1 MPHRHNCKSSTRGQ
15 ARVLKVK
22 NQRYARHTTPLP
34 TSRSVGVRLIM
45 CTTCGCTPEL
55 AQMSGAEQ
63 VKARSNRLRGTLST
77 ELLEDTPV
85 FSDDA
90 EVILKFHG
98 VYQQDDRDLRKEAR
112 KLGLDKHHMMMIRT
126 RIPGGIVTPDAYL
139 AHDRIAGIWGNGTLR
154 ITTRQDLQLH
164 GVLKG
169 DLKQAIRAINDSL
182 LTTLGGCGD
191 QERNV
196 MCCPAPWHDRLHG
209 EIHQTLAALVTGLT
223 PTTRAYSE
231 IWLDGELVASN
242 QPDPPDTLYGDQYL
256 PRKFKT
262 AIAIAGDNCVDIY
275 ANDLGLVAHASRD
288 GGLAGFDLLVGG
300 GLGRTANKPNTW
312 PAVAVPLAYV
322 QPQHA
327 VEAARAV
334 VAVQRDYGDR
344 SDRRHARLKYLIAD
358 RGIDWFRAE
367 VASRLTF
374 ELEPSRRLQWTS
386 AEDHLGWHEQ
396 GDGRSCYGLFVENG
410 RIHDTETSGLRSAL
424 REVVETLRPELRLTP
439 QQNILFTNLGHEQCS
454 VLTAILD
461 RWAVTRTE
469 SLPNAIRHSMACPA
483 YPTCGLAV
491 AESERAMPTLIREI
505 ALVQQ
510 GAGVEDSR
518 ISYRMTGCPN
528 GCTRPY
534 LGDVGFV
541 GTTLGKY
548 DVFLGGDF
556 EGTRLSEL
564 YAHNV
569 KLEEIPHLL
578 RGPLFDYARNR
589 APGEGF
595 GDWCRR
601 QGIAELAERH
611 ALVEVPA

>member
-1 MPHRHNCKSSTRGQ
+1 
-15 ARVLKVK
+15 
-22 NQRYARHTTPLP
+22 
-34 TSRSVGVRLIM
+34 M
-45 CTTCGCTPEL
+45 CEACGCTTEL
-55 AQMSGAEQ
+55 ERMSRAEQ
-63 VKARSNRLRGTLST
+63 VKAGSNRLRGTLGD
-77 ELLEDTPV
+77 ELLENTAV

-126 RIPGGIVTPDAYL
+126 RIPGGIVSPDAYL
-139 AHDRIAGIWGNGTLR
+139 AHDDIAGAWGNGTLR
-154 ITTRQDLQLH
+154 VTTRQDLQLH

-169 DLKQAIRAINDSL
+169 DLKRAIRAINDSL

-191 QERNV
+191 QERNI
-196 MCCPAPWHDRLHG
+196 MSCPAPWSDRLHG
-209 EIHQTLAALVTGLT
+209 EINRALAALVAGLT
-223 PTTRAYSE
+223 PTTRAYCE
-231 IWLDGELVASN
+231 IWLDGELAASN
-242 QPDPPDTLYGDQYL
+242 QPDPPDTLYGEQYL

-262 AIAIAGDNCVDIY
+262 AIAIEGDNCVDIY
-275 ANDLGLVAHASRD
+275 ANDLGLVAHANDD
-288 GGLAGFDLLVGG
+288 GELTGFDLLAGG

-312 PAVAVPLAYV
+312 PAVAQPLGYV
-322 QPQHA
+322 RPQHV

-334 VAVQRDYGDR
+334 VAVQRDHGDR
-344 SDRRHARLKYLIAD
+344 TDRRHARLKYLIAD
-358 RGIDWFRAE
+358 RGIDWFRDE

-374 ELEPSRRLQWTS
+374 PLEPSRPLHWRT
-386 AEDHLGWHEQ
+386 ADDHLGWHEQ
-396 GDGRSCYGLFVENG
+396 EDGTHCYGLFVENG
-410 RIHDTETSGLRSAL
+410 RIHDGLRSAL

-439 QQNILFTNLGHEQCS
+439 QQNILITNLTDADRG
-454 VLTAILD
+454 VFTTILD
-461 RWAVTRTE
+461 RWGIERSE
-469 SLPNAIRHSMACPA
+469 SLPSAIRHSMACPA

-505 ALVQQ
+505 ALVQRD
-510 GAGVEDSR
+510 AGVEDQR

-548 DVFLGGDF
+548 DMFLGGDV
-556 EGTRLSEL
+556 EGTRLNEL
-564 YAHNV
+564 YMHNV
-569 KLEEIPHLL
+569 KLEEIPRML
-578 RGPLFDYARNR
+578 RGPLFEYARTR
-589 APGEGF
+589 LPGEGF

-601 QGIAELAERH
+601 QGVAELAERH

>member
-1 MPHRHNCKSSTRGQ
+1 
-15 ARVLKVK
+15 
-22 NQRYARHTTPLP
+22 
-34 TSRSVGVRLIM
+34 M

-209 EIHQTLAALVTGLT
+209 EINQTLAALVTGLT

-231 IWLDGELVASN
+231 IWLDGELAASN

-439 QQNILFTNLGHEQCS
+439 QQNILFTNLGHEQRS

-491 AESERAMPTLIREI
+491 AELERAMPALIREI

>member
-1 MPHRHNCKSSTRGQ
+1 MSD
-15 ARVLKVK
+15 
-22 NQRYARHTTPLP
+22 
-34 TSRSVGVRLIM
+34 
-45 CTTCGCTPEL
+45 TCGCT
-55 AQMSGAEQ
+55 ADVTQMSGAEQ
-63 VKARSNRLRGTLST
+63 VKARSNRLRGTLSD
-77 ELLEDTPV
+77 ELLEDTRV

-126 RIPGGIVTPDAYL
+126 RIPGGIVSPDAYL
-139 AHDRIAGIWGNGTLR
+139 AHDRIAGAGGNGTLR

-169 DLKQAIRAINDSL
+169 DLKKAIRAINESL

-191 QERNV
+191 QERNI
-196 MCCPAPWHDRLHG
+196 MCCPAPWHDRLHS
-209 EIHQTLAALVTGLT
+209 EINETLAWLVTGLT

-231 IWLDGELVASN
+231 IWLDGELAASN
-242 QPDPPDTLYGDQYL
+242 QPDPPDTLYGERYL

-262 AIAIAGDNCVDIY
+262 AIAIEGDNCVDIY
-275 ANDLGLVAHASRD
+275 ANDLGLVAHANSD
-288 GGLAGFDLLVGG
+288 GSLAGFDLLVGG

-312 PAVAVPLAYV
+312 PAVAQPLAYV
-322 QPQHA
+322 QPQHV

-334 VAVQRDYGDR
+334 VAVQSDFGDR

-358 RGIDWFRAE
+358 RGIDWFRSE
-367 VASRLTF
+367 VASRVPF
-374 ELEPSRRLQWTS
+374 ALEPSRRLQWIS

-396 GDGRSCYGLFVENG
+396 GDGTYCYGLVVENG
-410 RIHDTETSGLRSAL
+410 RIHDTESSGLRSAL
-424 REVVETLRPELRLTP
+424 REIVETLRPELRLTP
-439 QQNILFTNLGHEQCS
+439 QQNVLFTNLTS
-454 VLTAILD
+454 RNRNVFMAILD
-461 RWAVTRTE
+461 KFGVARTE

-491 AESERAMPTLIREI
+491 AESERAMPALIREI
-505 ALVQQ
+505 ALVQRD
-510 GAGVEDSR
+510 AGVEDAR

-564 YAHNV
+564 YMHNV

-578 RGPLFDYARNR
+578 RGPLYEYARTQL
-589 APGEGF
+589 PGEGF

-601 QGIAELAERH
+601 QGITELADRH
-611 ALVEVPA
+611 ALAEVPA